1 MPNLQQRNAVEG
13 IWDADPHLMF
23 QHLVR
28 STMRRAE
35 HLPSSPLGTR
45 WPRPSPSMASL
56 NDTFNSL
63 GVGSKRYNFKRL
75 SKNNNTDIVSYGLTI
90 IFFYKTPHNKCF
102 VLKCWRTF
110 LTINKSS
117 HNPTVC
123 NIKYSRVQVFLV
135 LKQNLPMASSVPEKT
150 ARFPECL
157 EHGVGALA
165 EYGQVCQHPAL
176 RQDGQAA
183 ALELQV
189 LRPEQYGFTSS
200 RFSIA
205 DPHRIPFPESSILD
219 PVTRLVAMKFYK

>member
-1 MPNLQQRNAVEG
+1 
-13 IWDADPHLMF
+13 
-23 QHLVR
+23 
-28 STMRRAE
+28 
-35 HLPSSPLGTR
+35 
-45 WPRPSPSMASL
+45 
-56 NDTFNSL
+56 
-63 GVGSKRYNFKRL
+63 
-75 SKNNNTDIVSYGLTI
+75 
-90 IFFYKTPHNKCF
+90 
-102 VLKCWRTF
+102 
-110 LTINKSS
+110 
-117 HNPTVC
+117 
-123 NIKYSRVQVFLV
+123 
-135 LKQNLPMASSVPEKT
+135 MASSVPEKT

-165 EYGQVCQHPAL
+165 EYGQVGQHPAL